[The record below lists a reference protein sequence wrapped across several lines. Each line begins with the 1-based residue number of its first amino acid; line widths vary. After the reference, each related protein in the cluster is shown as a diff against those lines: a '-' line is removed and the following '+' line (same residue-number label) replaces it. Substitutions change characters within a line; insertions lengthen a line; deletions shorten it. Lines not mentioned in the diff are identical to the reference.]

1 MTLTEAIKLQ
11 EDRNGLSEKISQLES
26 RLTENGEQTRLLKEA
41 LQKAA
46 EIIAGLQ
53 AQFNKLYQ
61 KTFTTCIQCHTEF
74 DLLTHHYSIGLHDNL
89 VFVKCPKCRKDM
101 AIDRIDGLKR
111 E

>member
-1 MTLTEAIKLQ
+1 MNLQ
-11 EDRNGLSEKISQLES
+11 EFENASDKIRVLEIRVSENAEES
-26 RLTENGEQTRLLKEA
+26 RLLKEA
-41 LQKAA
+41 LQKST
-46 EIIAGLQ
+46 EMIVSLQ
-53 AQFNKLYQ
+53 LQLSKLYRR
-61 KTFTTCIQCHTEF
+61 TFTTCVDCQTEF

>member
-1 MTLTEAIKLQ
+1 LQ
-11 EDRNGLSEKISQLES
+11 DIENVSEKVRLLES
-26 RLTENGEQTRLLKEA
+26 RLSMKDEETRLLKDA
-41 LQKAA
+41 LQKST
-46 EIIAGLQ
+46 EILSSLQ
-53 AQFNKLYQ
+53 TQLNKIYQ
-61 KTFTTCIQCHTEF
+61 KTFTTCVDCHTEF

>member
-1 MTLTEAIKLQ
+1 MK
-11 EDRNGLSEKISQLES
+11 EDRDNLIEKIIQVES
-26 RLTENGEQTRLLKEA
+26 RLNENGEETRMLKES
-41 LQKAA
+41 LQKSSEMIAA
-46 EIIAGLQ
+46 LQ

-61 KTFTTCIQCHTEF
+61 KTFTTCVQCHTEF

-89 VFVKCPKCRKDM
+89 VFVKCPNCRKDM